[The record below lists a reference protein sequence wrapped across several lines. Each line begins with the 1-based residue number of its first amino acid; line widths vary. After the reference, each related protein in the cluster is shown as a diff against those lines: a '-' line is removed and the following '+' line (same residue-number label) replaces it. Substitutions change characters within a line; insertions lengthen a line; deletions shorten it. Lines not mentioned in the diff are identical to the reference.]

1 MKGID
6 FTTPL
11 TLSKAKEVKAA
22 GYDFVCR
29 YLVPIRYKSKRL
41 TRQEAEICSQV
52 GLKILSVFEIF
63 ANPLQTHG
71 GFRTAEEAGRT
82 DGKLALAEAKAIGMP
97 VGSVIYFAVDFDT
110 KDYDMV
116 ETYLRNAFVEVPG
129 YKVGVY
135 GSYYVVEEMAMRG
148 ACTHFWQTYA
158 WSNKKV
164 SKYNHCYQYKNG
176 VNVCGIQA
184 DLNEATDNDGFW
196 NIEKPMPVTKTLKRG
211 SKCEEVIALQ
221 KLLNTKGFHL
231 IIDGDFGF
239 MTETAVKSYQ
249 KDNGLV
255 ADGIVGPKTWA
266 KLRE

>member
-11 TLSKAKEVKAA
+11 TLTKAKEVKAA
-22 GYDFVCR
+22 GYDFVAR
-29 YLVPIRYKSKRL
+29 YLVPEKHKSKRL
-41 TRQEAEICSQV
+41 TKEEAEICSQV
-52 GLKILSVFEIF
+52 GLKILSVFEIY
-63 ANPLQTHG
+63 ANPLQG
-71 GFRTAEEAGRT
+71 YNGIRTAAQAGRE
-82 DGKLALAEAKAIGMP
+82 DGKMAFAEAKAIGMP
-97 VGSVIYFAVDFDT
+97 KGSAIYFAVDIDT

-135 GSYYVVEEMAMRG
+135 GSYYVVEEMAKRG

-158 WSNKKV
+158 WSNKQV

-176 VNVCGIQA
+176 VNVCGISA

-196 NIEKPMPVTKTLKRG
+196 NIEKPVLPTLKKG
-211 SKCEEVIALQ
+211 AKGEDVKILQ
-221 KLLNTKGFHL
+221 GLLNVKGFQL

-249 KDNGLV
+249 KDNGLA